1 MRSARLKQRRVSDQC
16 ISSLALGNIHPR
28 RASICYPPL
37 SHNCSL
43 YFIRPK
49 FSKDILYYVKNFTYD
64 FMYFSRPGAV
74 SYIVAWNEKS
84 AVRTETVKAG

>member
-16 ISSLALGNIHPR
+16 ISSSALGNIHPR

-49 FSKDILYYVKNFTYD
+49 FSKDILYYVKYFTFD
-64 FMYFSRPGAV
+64 FMYFSHNICRH
-74 SYIVAWNEKS
+74 SKKFRIIFYNYI
-84 AVRTETVKAG
+84 